1 MWEFFVNLFVQPWN
15 ISKALFWLSIQEIH
29 YWGSLLLF
37 FILDVYYFGFYIV
50 FGLPVLLVLWPWL
63 LYENGPLGV
72 IADLWYYFVQVPFE
86 LWWEVTKW
94 IWDINVIIW
103 TFIWDITSTVYN
115 WVVGN
120 IYTFSMELY
129 TLNYSYISEEQA
141 WLHDEYPFDGSV
153 FNAENPDFRFGFLW
167 AYFDG
172 LTKFKYL
179 VFGLPID
186 FIVWVWDTYYSIITY
201 PYVLTMNIINWTI
214 SFSAFLY
221 SEQLV
226 PLFYTYL
233 EPFYY
238 EYLVT
243 GF

>member
-1 MWEFFVNLFVQPWN
+1 
-15 ISKALFWLSIQEIH
+15 
-29 YWGSLLLF
+29 
-37 FILDVYYFGFYIV
+37 
-50 FGLPVLLVLWPWL
+50 
-63 LYENGPLGV
+63 
-72 IADLWYYFVQVPFE
+72 
-86 LWWEVTKW
+86 
-94 IWDINVIIW
+94 
-103 TFIWDITSTVYN
+103 
-115 WVVGN
+115 
-120 IYTFSMELY
+120 MELY
-129 TLNYSYISEEQA
+129 TLNYAYITEEQA

-226 PLFYTYL
+226 RTNCS
-233 EPFYY
+233 E
-238 EYLVT
+238 
-243 GF
+243 